1 MQSEL
6 SDVPQFS
13 KTWTVHEDAGY
24 FAVSLFQLVELFQE
38 YFQQN
43 AVSRSTWA
51 QKKENLF

>member
-51 QKKENLF
+51 QKKKLF